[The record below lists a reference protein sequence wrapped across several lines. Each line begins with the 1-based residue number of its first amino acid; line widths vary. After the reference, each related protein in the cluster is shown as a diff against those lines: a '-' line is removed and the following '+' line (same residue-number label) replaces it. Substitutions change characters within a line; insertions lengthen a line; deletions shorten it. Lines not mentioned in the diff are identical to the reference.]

1 MKTSFVFT
9 IFYAALASALAVP
22 NAADKIHV
30 GEVIEPV
37 NNVVPKTRDVVADT
51 KNHNVTTE
59 DANLFHKRSKEVMKN
74 PHLSISHILIV
85 FSKGEYEC
93 NVGSDGAGDQN
104 ALIDGINYMNDKW
117 PDAVWPVEPGTCNR
131 ATCSW
136 NSAIWVCSDADH
148 KIQPKTE
155 DIVALASVLI
165 NNCIENTFFA
175 MWTEGRIYANEEWN
189 VILGKDSC

>member
-1 MKTSFVFT
+1 MKACFVFT

-22 NAADKIHV
+22 KAANKIHV
-30 GEVIEPV
+30 GTVTESVKNVIS
-37 NNVVPKTRDVVADT
+37 KTRDVVVST
-51 KNHNVTTE
+51 KNDNGTTE
-59 DANLFHKRSKEVMKN
+59 NDNIFHKRAKE
-74 PHLSISHILIV
+74 
-85 FSKGEYEC
+85 GEYEC

-104 ALIDGINYMNDKW
+104 ALIDGINYLNDKW

-148 KIQPKTE
+148 SIQPKTK

-175 MWTEGRIYANEEWN
+175 IWTEGRIYANEEWN